1 MQARQ
6 GRTPRAVGRLGLP
19 HALMMIAGLATF
31 VLVASVLQDRSETE
45 QVWVVD
51 ADVAAG
57 AAIEASD
64 LVAVEVASDAPL
76 LAPLLRAADGVPVGR
91 VRNGVVAGEPLLASD
106 LVPVDE
112 LSVGRTFTIPIDT
125 MVVEGLGLI
134 RGDRVDV
141 IGSYVGGDM
150 GYVVVDVEVVRLP
163 GASSSGAFAAASS
176 RTTWVTVSIDDVQ
189 ALALSAAIDRGEVQL
204 VRSTGAVAI
213 RIDEPVSDVGNEEA
227 TATSE
232 AGS

>member
-1 MQARQ
+1 MQRPQ
-6 GRTPRAVGRLGLP
+6 GRTPVGRVGLP
-19 HALMMIAGLATF
+19 HALMVVAGLLTF

-51 ADVAAG
+51 TDVAPG
-57 AAIEASD
+57 AAIEAAD
-64 LVAVEVASDAPL
+64 LVAVEISADAPL
-76 LAPLLRAADGVPVGR
+76 LGPLLRVADGVPVGR

-112 LSVGRTFTIPIDT
+112 SSVGRTFTIPIDT
-125 MVVEGLGLI
+125 MVVDGLGLI

-141 IGSYVGGDM
+141 IGSFVGGDM

-163 GASSSGAFAAASS
+163 GETTSGAFAAAGS
-176 RTTWVTVSIDDVQ
+176 RTTWVTVSIDDAQ

-204 VRSTGAVAI
+204 VRSTGAAAITVAQPI
-213 RIDEPVSDVGNEEA
+213 SEDEEA
-227 TATSE
+227 SPADEDES
-232 AGS
+232 

>member
-1 MQARQ
+1 M
-6 GRTPRAVGRLGLP
+6 VV
-19 HALMMIAGLATF
+19 AGLLTF

-51 ADVAAG
+51 TDVAPG

-64 LVAVEVASDAPL
+64 LVAVEVAADAPL
-76 LAPLLRAADGVPVGR
+76 LGPLLRVTDGVPIGR

-106 LVPVDE
+106 LVAVDE
-112 LSVGRTFTIPIDT
+112 SSVGRTFTIPIDT
-125 MVVEGLGLI
+125 MVVDGLGLI

-141 IGSYVGGDM
+141 IGSSIGGDM

-163 GASSSGAFAAASS
+163 GASTSGAFAAAGS
-176 RTTWVTVSIDDVQ
+176 RTTWVTVSIDDAQ

-204 VRSTGAVAI
+204 VRSTGAAAI
-213 RIDEPVSDVGNEEA
+213 TVDEPVGADEGASPA
-227 TATSE
+227 E
-232 AGS
+232 AGES

>member
-1 MQARQ
+1 M
-6 GRTPRAVGRLGLP
+6 VV
-19 HALMMIAGLATF
+19 AGLVTF

-51 ADVAAG
+51 ADVAPG

-64 LVAVEVASDAPL
+64 LVAVEVAADAPL
-76 LAPLLRAADGVPVGR
+76 LGPLLRVADGVPVGR

-112 LSVGRTFTIPIDT
+112 SSVGRTFTIPIDT
-125 MVVEGLGLI
+125 MVVDGLGLI

-141 IGSYVGGDM
+141 IGSFLGGEM

-163 GASSSGAFAAASS
+163 GVSTSGAFAAAGS
-176 RTTWVTVSIDDVQ
+176 RTTWVTVSIDDAQ

-213 RIDEPVSDVGNEEA
+213 TVDEPVGADEEA
-227 TATSE
+227 SPASE
-232 AGS
+232 DES

>member
-1 MQARQ
+1 MQRPQ
-6 GRTPRAVGRLGLP
+6 GRTPRTLGRLGLP
-19 HALMMIAGLATF
+19 HALMVFAGLLTF

-45 QVWVVD
+45 LVWMVD

-64 LVAVEVASDAPL
+64 LVAIEIDADAPL
-76 LAPLLRAADGVPVGR
+76 LGPLLRVTDGVPVGR

-106 LVPVDE
+106 LVAVDAS
-112 LSVGRTFTIPIDT
+112 LVGRTFTIPIDT

-141 IGSYVGGDM
+141 IGSFVGGDM

-163 GASSSGAFAAASS
+163 GASNAGAFAAAGS
-176 RTTWVTVSIDDVQ
+176 RTTWVTVSIDGSQ
-189 ALALSAAIDRGEVQL
+189 ALALSEAIDRGEVQL

-213 RIDEPVSDVGNEEA
+213 TIDEPSGDEDA
-227 TATSE
+227 AQLSE
-232 AGS
+232 ADS

>member
-1 MQARQ
+1 
-6 GRTPRAVGRLGLP
+6 
-19 HALMMIAGLATF
+19 MMIAGLATF

-45 QVWVVD
+45 QVWVVN

-57 AAIEASD
+57 AAIGSSD
-64 LVAVEVASDAPL
+64 LVAIEVDADAPL
-76 LAPLLRAADGVPVGR
+76 LAPLLRVADGVPNGR

-106 LVPVDE
+106 LVAVDA
-112 LSVGRTFTIPIDT
+112 SAVGRTFTIPIDT

-141 IGSYVGGDM
+141 IGSSVGGQM

-163 GASSSGAFAAASS
+163 GASASGAFAAAGS

-189 ALALSAAIDRGEVQL
+189 ALLLSTALDRGEVQL
-204 VRSTGAVAI
+204 VRSTGALS
-213 RIDEPVSDVGNEEA
+213 IDLDDVGDLDEEA
-227 TATSE
+227 AALVEDES
-232 AGS
+232 